1 MADNR
6 RRRLAWLYVAI
17 AIGAVVTIIG
27 LRLVT
32 GRPQGQQDEKTASG
46 PSTGP
51 EQGAP
56 LPADGLDTA
65 QSSGPPSV
73 GSSSEAKPTIT
84 GLDPEQQELSRP
96 KGVAEAAGVNPVPL
110 EQAKMAALRFAV
122 RRWDGA
128 RVGPTRLVYAPDGVP
143 EAHFCVILKRGT
155 PEIPMTALSERISAL
170 GRQRVQLRRR
180 SAEAEPAEVDELA
193 TRIRSLSDKMRGS
206 DKYATVVVG
215 ANDGREP
222 FVASFDGLPPQI
234 ILRNDAIEMQR
245 EQLGGADPGEPSVVW
260 LPPLFVAFEFPPA
273 DGHGAGTYLQ
283 ARGTELHEVDLH
295 KWQRVP
301 PSEKLLQQR
310 RAKWQRFRAARDE

>member
-1 MADNR
+1 M
-6 RRRLAWLYVAI
+6 
-17 AIGAVVTIIG
+17 
-27 LRLVT
+27 
-32 GRPQGQQDEKTASG
+32 
-46 PSTGP
+46 
-51 EQGAP
+51 
-56 LPADGLDTA
+56 
-65 QSSGPPSV
+65 
-73 GSSSEAKPTIT
+73 
-84 GLDPEQQELSRP
+84 
-96 KGVAEAAGVNPVPL
+96 PL

-155 PEIPMTALSERISAL
+155 PEIPMSALSERISAL
-170 GRQRVQLRRR
+170 GRQRIQLTRRL
-180 SAEAEPAEVDELA
+180 AQAEPDEVDELA
-193 TRIRSLSDKMRGS
+193 TRIRSLWDKVLGA

-234 ILRNDAIEMQR
+234 ALRNDAIEMRR
-245 EQLGGADPGEPSVVW
+245 EQLGGADPGEPGVVW

-301 PSEKLLQQR
+301 PSEKLLLQR
-310 RAKWQRFRAARDE
+310 RAKWQRFRVARDE